1 MRESRRRAGSP
12 SHCAAWGCVRGLRA
26 PARSVFVERRG
37 AKADSGTFPAPGILL
52 VCPTVVPSEPVV
64 ELHLGFPG
72 VRLKVSHRHYHF
84 TRSYTENGAKLV
96 TLVGGATSTLTGV
109 KVNVTG
115 TVASAGLLT
124 GTVSVT
130 TRRRSVHDGA
140 TSSSP

>member
-1 MRESRRRAGSP
+1 
-12 SHCAAWGCVRGLRA
+12 
-26 PARSVFVERRG
+26 
-37 AKADSGTFPAPGILL
+37 
-52 VCPTVVPSEPVV
+52 
-64 ELHLGFPG
+64 
-72 VRLKVSHRHYHF
+72 VSHRHYHF